1 MRRSEALYQPSYR
14 DIVDELSQPV
24 AVFDNYFN
32 LIYANLQFNEHVSR
46 KPTSLFELLP
56 NTANIDTQQ
65 IQQTLLIDGRWQSH
79 VESQTQSD
87 QSLYL
92 TLTSLNSDGRQRYVA
107 TFEFSLLVT
116 APNLSFIHQ
125 KEP

>member
-79 VESQTQSD
+79 VESQTQSG

-107 TFEFSLLVT
+107 LL
-116 APNLSFIHQ
+116 NLACWLPPRTSRLFTR
-125 KEP
+125 KTR